1 MNYSVYTSNGKIV
14 RLLDCNNIEQQLSDD
29 EFFIDGWFNDSEY
42 YIENGQAL
50 QIPLK
55 PNDYSVFDYALKQWV
70 QNENIAIIDVSQKR
84 QRLLYST
91 DWTQLPDV
99 LSEKKQAWAEY
110 RQALR
115 DITSQEG
122 YPFNVIW
129 PTKP

>member
-14 RLLDCNNIEQQLSDD
+14 RLLDCNNIEQQLSAD

-42 YIENGQAL
+42 YVENGQAL

-99 LSEKKQAWAEY
+99 PSEKKQAWAEY